1 MANGHGGTRP
11 GSGRK
16 PQSETIRKVDPEIIN
31 AGILPLEMRLRV
43 SRHLWAEAI
52 DGEGKIID
60 LAKAKEAAEFAEPA
74 LRYTSPALA
83 TVAHTG
89 PQGGPIEVSQIDKI
103 NRDLQELM
111 RVAAEETTANTH
123 H

>member
-43 SRHLWAEAI
+43 ARHMWAEAV
-52 DGEGKIID
+52 DDTGKIID
-60 LAKAKEAAEFAEPA
+60 LEKAKEAANFGEAA
-74 LRYTSPALA
+74 LRYTSPSLA

-89 PQGGPIEVSQIDKI
+89 ANGGPIEVNQIDKI

-111 RVAAEETTANTH
+111 RVAAEETTATTH